1 MRLRGK
7 TDRMEV
13 VLDTDTG
20 TVMVTQ
26 RWKCSFLTFGRH
38 QGRWT
43 EGEKTT
49 FRRRICRVI
58 DEVWG
63 NKAYVYLLP
72 GEDNKFNQLYNGKT
86 FIIKVKIEFVDYL
99 EDWNAKIYKARP
111 GDLSDWDAWVDWG
124 AKEIHMTSHAV
135 TEYQNDKLI
144 GSQEPGSRYWIAAH
158 EFGHMLG
165 YVGEH
170 ADEYVPGNPHLR
182 DTLSIMNIGSEVRQ
196 RHYRAICDVLHSM
209 CPGSAFGFRML

>member
-26 RWKCSFLTFGRH
+26 RWKCNFLTLGRH

-43 EGEKTT
+43 EREKIA

-63 NKAYVYLLP
+63 SKAYVYLLP

-86 FIIKVKIEFVDYL
+86 FVIKVKIEFVDYL
-99 EDWNAKIYKARP
+99 EDWNTKIYKARP
-111 GDLSDWDAWVDWG
+111 GDESDWDAWVHWG
-124 AKEIHMTSHAV
+124 SREIHMTSHAV
-135 TEYQNDKLI
+135 TEFQHDPLV
-144 GSQEPGSRYWIAAH
+144 GSQAPGSRFWIAAH
-158 EFGHMLG
+158 EFGHALG
-165 YVGEH
+165 YVGKF
-170 ADEYVPGNPHLR
+170 ADEYEPGNPQR
-182 DTLSIMNIGSEVRQ
+182 YDTLSVMNLGSEVRQ
-196 RHYRAICDVLHSM
+196 RHYRTICDVLRSM
-209 CPGSAFGFRML
+209 CPGSNFGFRML